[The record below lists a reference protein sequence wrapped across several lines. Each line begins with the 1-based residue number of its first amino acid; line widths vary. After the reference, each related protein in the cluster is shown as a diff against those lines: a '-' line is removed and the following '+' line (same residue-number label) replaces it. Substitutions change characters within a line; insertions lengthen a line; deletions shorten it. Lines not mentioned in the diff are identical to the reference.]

1 MRPPTDV
8 QPRRVRPKALET
20 ASLQHHTRTARTAR
34 THARTARSHAR
45 THARTHGK
53 LLQKLFR
60 FLIGGDMMAVP
71 CHRSGWEASRAK
83 HACVGR
89 KHRRAKHVCEQSTHA
104 RMPAQA
110 QAYMQP
116 KRKRNETQH
125 MHAQRGEVE
134 HRRVMHVPV
143 GDQHHLVQACRHM
156 DRPCA
161 A

>member
-89 KHRRAKHVCEQSTHA
+89 KHRQSKSMCASKA
-104 RMPAQA
+104 RTRECQ
-110 QAYMQP
+110 
-116 KRKRNETQH
+116 RKRRHTCSLNAIATKRNTCTH
-125 MHAQRGEVE
+125 SVGRLNIGESCTF
-134 HRRVMHVPV
+134 
-143 GDQHHLVQACRHM
+143 Q
-156 DRPCA
+156 
-161 A
+161 